1 MRHRQATKHFN
12 RTCKHR
18 TAMRRNM
25 AAALIQHGAIRT
37 TEAKAKHLRRFVE
50 KLITLAKKGTL
61 HARRQVVSRL
71 QDRDIYTYDA
81 KTDDYE
87 VDDQTVV
94 QKLFD
99 VVAPRYADRPGGYT
113 RIIHLAERRIGDA
126 GKQVILQ
133 LIEDEP
139 SRAGAGGDGRRSSRA
154 SKRHQAAA
162 DIEEKPKAKAPAD
175 QEPVEEDIVD
185 EAQETPAEE
194 AVEAP
199 EAVEESVDEAPAE
212 EAPEPEAQ
220 EPAAEDE
227 GDEKKD

>member
-162 DIEEKPKAKAPAD
+162 DIEEKPKAKAPA
-175 QEPVEEDIVD
+175 EEPPVEEV
-185 EAQETPAEE
+185 AE
-194 AVEAP
+194 
-199 EAVEESVDEAPAE
+199 EAPAE
-212 EAPEPEAQ
+212 EAPAEEASEPEAQ

-227 GDEKKD
+227 GEENKD